1 MLDEILALHPMDAVF
16 ISSSRSHVVSF
27 LLAAETDEPMMRPDI
42 YLELGADGQRSVMKP
57 GTIWTGQ
64 RLECRAGHSDA
75 SHPVSTRCIT
85 TL

>member
-1 MLDEILALHPMDAVF
+1 MKSLLYTPRMPEAEAIL
-16 ISSSRSHVVSF
+16 R
-27 LLAAETDEPMMRPDI
+27 LLLLTAETDELMMGPDM
-42 YLELGADGQRSVMKP
+42 YPELGAGGQWSVMKP
-57 GTIWTGQ
+57 GTLWTGQ

>member
-1 MLDEILALHPMDAVF
+1 MKSLLYTPWMPEAKTEAILRLL
-16 ISSSRSHVVSF
+16 
-27 LLAAETDEPMMRPDI
+27 LLAAETDEPMMRPDM
-42 YLELGADGQRSVMKP
+42 YLELGAGGQWSVMKP
-57 GTIWTGQ
+57 GTLWTGQ